1 MSSSS
6 MSGDAVRKQG
16 PWIVYRRL
24 LRYARPFWPVLAL
37 ATVGMVLEAAAAGA
51 FTALMEPVIDETFV
65 DRNRGTSLWLPAA
78 ILGIFLVRGVATWV
92 TDTGMARVGR
102 GVVRQLREELMGKF
116 LGMPSAFFDRESPA
130 RLASRITF
138 HTEQVAQA
146 SSESIKVVVVDTLTI
161 LVLLAVMLDK
171 SVKLTLAMLFVG
183 PIIAA
188 LIAVVGRRYRR
199 INSNIQDSVA
209 AMAQVGTQALAA
221 QQEVKLYGAH
231 AQEIERFARIA
242 DANRKL
248 NIKVEATR
256 ALSSSLVQ
264 MLAALALAV
273 ILLIAGQEAIK
284 GHLEAGAFVAFMFAM
299 MALLPSLKRITNV
312 QSLIQKGVAAATE
325 LFALLDEAGERDT
338 GTRGIER
345 SEGRIEFRNV
355 GARYAEAAEDAL
367 SGVSFRAEPGTVTA
381 IVGRSGSGKS
391 TLIRLL
397 PRFYEPT
404 QGEVV
409 LDGIAV
415 GEYRLADLRRQI
427 AMVGQD
433 VTLLDDSVAQNIAY
447 GTLGPI
453 DEARVRAAAV
463 AANAMEFIERLPDG
477 IHARIGNDGGMLSGG
492 QRQRLAIARA
502 LYKNAPILILD
513 EATSALDSESER
525 LVQDALE
532 RIMRDRTTLVI
543 AHRLSTIEHA
553 DQVLV
558 LDQGSIVE
566 QGTHAQLLARGG
578 AYARLHGMQFR
589 EAAGGPA
596 AAEATLAQ

>member
-1 MSSSS
+1 MSSSAS
-6 MSGDAVRKQG
+6 TQSAPEIDGAW
-16 PWIVYRRL
+16 PIYRRL
-24 LRYARPFWPVLAL
+24 LRYAKPFWPVLAL
-37 ATVGMVLEAAAAGA
+37 ALVAMMLEAAAAGA
-51 FTALMEPVIDETFV
+51 FTALMEPVIDETFIEK
-65 DRNRGTSLWLPAA
+65 NRGTSLWLPAA

-116 LGMPSAFFDRESPA
+116 LAMPSSFFDRESPA
-130 RLASRITF
+130 RLSSRITF

-146 SSESIKVVVVDTLTI
+146 SSESIKVAVVDSLTI

-183 PIIAA
+183 PLIAA

-199 INSNIQDSVA
+199 INSSIQDSVA
-209 AMAQVGTQALAA
+209 EMAQVGTQALAA
-221 QQEVKLYGAH
+221 QQEVKLYGAR
-231 AQEIERFARIA
+231 AQEIARFARIA

-264 MLAALALAV
+264 ILAAIALAI
-273 ILLIAGQEAIK
+273 ILLIAGQEAVK
-284 GHLEAGAFVAFMFAM
+284 GRLEAGEFVAFMFAM

-312 QSLIQKGVAAATE
+312 QSLIQKGVAAATG
-325 LFALLDEAGERDT
+325 LFELLDAEDERDT
-338 GTRGIER
+338 GTRMLAR
-345 SEGRIEFRNV
+345 AAGRIEFRDV
-355 GARYAEAAEDAL
+355 SARYGEAVDDAL
-367 SGVSFRAEPGTVTA
+367 SEVSFRAEPGTVTA

-391 TLIRLL
+391 TLMRLL
-397 PRFYEPT
+397 PRFYEPS
-404 QGEVV
+404 QGEVH
-409 LDGIAV
+409 LDGVAV
-415 GEYRLADLRRQI
+415 TDYRLAELRRQI

-433 VTLLDDSVAQNIAY
+433 VTLLDDSIAQNIAY
-447 GTLGPI
+447 GAAGPI
-453 DEARVRAAAV
+453 DEERVRAAAIS
-463 AANAMEFIERLPDG
+463 ANAMEFIERLPGGLD
-477 IHARIGNDGGMLSGG
+477 ARIGTDGGLLSGG

-532 RIMRDRTTLVI
+532 RIMHDRTTLVI

-558 LDQGSIVE
+558 LEQGRIVE
-566 QGTHAQLLARGG
+566 QGTHAQLLAAAGV
-578 AYARLHGMQFR
+578 YARLHGMQFR
-589 EAAGGPA
+589 ETPDAIPGPA
-596 AAEATLAQ
+596 G

>member
-1 MSSSS
+1 MSSSAIPKS
-6 MSGDAVRKQG
+6 APQSLS
-16 PWIVYRRL
+16 PWPVYRRL
-24 LRYARPFWPVLAL
+24 LRYAKPFWPILAL
-37 ATVGMVLEAAAAGA
+37 ALVAMMFEAAAAGA

-65 DRNRGTSLWLPAA
+65 EKNRGTSLWLPAA

-116 LGMPSAFFDRESPA
+116 LAMPSSFFDRESPA

-146 SSESIKVVVVDTLTI
+146 TSESIKVAVVDSLTI
-161 LVLLAVMLDK
+161 LVLLVVMLDK
-171 SVKLTLAMLFVG
+171 SVKLTLAMLFIG
-183 PIIAA
+183 PLIAG

-199 INSNIQDSVA
+199 INSSIQDSVA
-209 AMAQVGTQALAA
+209 EMAQVGTQALTA
-221 QQEVKLYGAH
+221 QQEVKLYGARV
-231 AQEIERFARIA
+231 QEIARFSKIA

-264 MLAALALAV
+264 MLAAVALAV
-273 ILLIAGQEAIK
+273 ILLIAGQEAVK
-284 GHLEAGAFVAFMFAM
+284 GRLQAGEFVAFMFAM

-312 QSLIQKGVAAATE
+312 QSLIQKGVAAATG
-325 LFALLDEAGERDT
+325 LFELLDAEDERDT
-338 GTRGIER
+338 GTRTLVRAVGK
-345 SEGRIEFRNV
+345 IEFRNV
-355 GARYAEAAEDAL
+355 SARYGDAVDAALTDI
-367 SGVSFRAEPGTVTA
+367 SFRAEPGTVTA

-397 PRFYEPT
+397 PRFYEPS
-404 QGEVV
+404 QGEVCV
-409 LDGIAV
+409 DGIRV
-415 GEYRLADLRRQI
+415 TDYRLAELRRQI

-447 GTLGPI
+447 GAVGPI
-453 DEARVRAAAV
+453 DEERVRAAAV
-463 AANAMEFIERLPDG
+463 SANAMEFIERLPDG
-477 IHARIGNDGGMLSGG
+477 IHARIGTDGGMLSGG

-532 RIMRDRTTLVI
+532 RIMHDRTTLVI

-558 LDQGSIVE
+558 LEQGRIVE
-566 QGTHAQLLARGG
+566 QGTHAQLLAAEGT
-578 AYARLHGMQFR
+578 YARLHGMQFR
-589 EAAGGPA
+589 DLPDATPVAAG
-596 AAEATLAQ
+596 

>member
-1 MSSSS
+1 MSSSTTPLAAPRTQ
-6 MSGDAVRKQG
+6 D
-16 PWIVYRRL
+16 PWPVYRRL

-37 ATVGMVLEAAAAGA
+37 AFVAMVLEAAAAGA
-51 FTALMEPVIDETFV
+51 FTTLMEPVIDETFIEK
-65 DRNRGTSLWLPAA
+65 NRGTSLWLPAA
-78 ILGIFLVRGVATWV
+78 ILVIFLVRGAATWV

-116 LGMPSAFFDRESPA
+116 LAMPSSFFDRESPA

-146 SSESIKVVVVDTLTI
+146 TSESIKVAVVDSLTI
-161 LVLLAVMLDK
+161 LVLLVVMLDK
-171 SVKLTLAMLFVG
+171 SVKLTLAMLFIG
-183 PIIAA
+183 P
-188 LIAVVGRRYRR
+188 LIAGLITVVGRRYRR
-199 INSNIQDSVA
+199 INSSIQESVA
-209 AMAQVGTQALAA
+209 EMAQVGTQALTA
-221 QQEVKLYGAH
+221 QQEVKLYGARD
-231 AQEIERFARIA
+231 QEIARFAKIA
-242 DANRKL
+242 DANRRL

-264 MLAALALAV
+264 MLAALALAI

-284 GHLEAGAFVAFMFAM
+284 GRLQAGEFVAFMFAM
-299 MALLPSLKRITNV
+299 MALLPSLKRITSV
-312 QSLIQKGVAAATE
+312 QSLIQKGVAAATS
-325 LFALLDEAGERDT
+325 LFELLDADDERDT
-338 GTRGIER
+338 GTRTLGR
-345 SEGRIEFRNV
+345 SRGQIEFRSAS
-355 GARYAEAAEDAL
+355 ARYGDASEDAL
-367 SGVSFRAEPGTVTA
+367 SDVSFHAAPGTVTA

-404 QGEVV
+404 RGEVL
-409 LDGIAV
+409 LDGV
-415 GEYRLADLRRQI
+415 SLDEYRLADLRRQI

-447 GTLGPI
+447 GAVGML
-453 DEARVRAAAV
+453 DEARVRAAAIS
-463 AANAMEFIERLPDG
+463 ANAMEFIERMPDG
-477 IHARIGNDGGMLSGG
+477 IHSRIGTDGGMLSGG

-502 LYKNAPILILD
+502 LYKDAPILILD

-532 RIMRDRTTLVI
+532 RIMHDRTTLVI

-558 LDQGSIVE
+558 LEQGRIVE
-566 QGTHAQLLARGG
+566 QGVHAELLAGG
-578 AYARLHGMQFR
+578 GVYARLHGMQFR
-589 EAAGGPA
+589 EAVEPDPA
-596 AAEATLAQ
+596 DSQPGTE